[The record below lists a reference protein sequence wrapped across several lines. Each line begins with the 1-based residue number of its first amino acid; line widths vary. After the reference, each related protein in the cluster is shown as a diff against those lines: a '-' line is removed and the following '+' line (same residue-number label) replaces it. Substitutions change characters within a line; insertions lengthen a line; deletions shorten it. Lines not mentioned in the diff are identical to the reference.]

1 MLTKKVANIGFEA
14 VATVDRRPFGIDAL
28 ASYPVFPPEFVD
40 FLRRVMPADR
50 HDELV
55 RSVVVLARKPEDTG
69 GAHAG

>member
-1 MLTKKVANIGFEA
+1 MLAKKVANIGFEA
-14 VATVDRRPFGIDAL
+14 VVMVDRRPFGIDAL